1 MKAMVAG
8 VALGCSL
15 ITSAQVSAELKDEA
29 ATACTEAARLIEE
42 EDFVGALDEAKWCVE
57 GLQQI
62 KQDAVLT
69 VFPDAIEGFEGGELN
84 NQSAMG
90 ITVLERDYSSSEGD
104 VSVTLT
110 TGVAGGGL
118 AALAQLGMGLGA
130 GTGKKLRIQK
140 RTVLDM
146 SEGNKRQFMVQLK
159 SSGMLNITSSSLD
172 TEALL
177 LFVRAFP
184 IAKLDDTLTP

>member
-1 MKAMVAG
+1 MKTTLIG
-8 VALGCSL
+8 VALGCL
-15 ITSAQVSAELKDEA
+15 LVTSVQVSAELKDEA
-29 ATACTEAARLIEE
+29 ATACKEAARLIEE
-42 EDFVGALDEAKWCVE
+42 DDFVGALDEARWCVE
-57 GLQQI
+57 SLQQI

-69 VFPDAIEGFEGGELN
+69 LFPDTIEGFKGGELN

-90 ITVLERDYSSSEGD
+90 ITILERDYSNADGD

-146 SEGNKRQFMVQLK
+146 SERNKRQFMVQLK
-159 SSGMLNITSSSLD
+159 SSGMLNMTSTSLD
-172 TEALL
+172 ADALE

-184 IAKLDDTLTP
+184 IADLDDALSP

>member
-1 MKAMVAG
+1 MKTTLIG
-8 VALGCSL
+8 VALGCL
-15 ITSAQVSAELKDEA
+15 LVTSVQVSAELKDEA
-29 ATACTEAARLIEE
+29 ATACKEAARLIEE
-42 EDFVGALDEAKWCVE
+42 DDFVGALDEARWCVE
-57 GLQQI
+57 SLQQI

-69 VFPDAIEGFEGGELN
+69 LFPDTIEGFEGGELN

-90 ITVLERDYSSSEGD
+90 ITILERDYSNADGD

-146 SEGNKRQFMVQLK
+146 SERNKRQFMVQLK
-159 SSGMLNITSSSLD
+159 SSGMLNMTSTSLD
-172 TEALL
+172 ADALE

-184 IAKLDDTLTP
+184 IADLDDALSP